1 MNEQQGAVAPNFTA
15 LLDRIHKDIG
25 QDLFRTFSAIDVDEI
40 ERFAKTL
47 ETLGGWLDGQER

>member
-1 MNEQQGAVAPNFTA
+1 MIEKQGAVAPDFTA
-15 LLDRIHKDIG
+15 LLDSIHKDIG

-40 ERFAKTL
+40 ERFANTL

>member
-1 MNEQQGAVAPNFTA
+1 MNEQQGAVAPDFTA
-15 LLDRIHKDIG
+15 LPDRIHKDIG

>member
-25 QDLFRTFSAIDVDEI
+25 QDQFRTFSAIDVDEI
-40 ERFAKTL
+40 ERFAKAL

>member
-1 MNEQQGAVAPNFTA
+1 MTEKQAAVAPDFTA

-40 ERFAKTL
+40 ERFAMTL